1 MLNTQTRFERLAFS
15 GYGARGSQ
23 SLVGG
28 RGNRAGHCGGA
39 GAAYLTQ
46 ECGMDVAMPPW
57 GAVGRYRRL
66 RRLKA
71 GGDARAPESKL
82 VRIVGRLAV
91 GGDVGRAD
99 VPSPR
104 LPR

>member
-1 MLNTQTRFERLAFS
+1 MWEAWRTFTVRLPAPTEREYRYPGDTIGATTSMLNTQTRFERLAFS

-46 ECGMDVAMPPW
+46 ECEMDVAMPPW
-57 GAVGRYRRL
+57 GRRGPL
-66 RRLKA
+66 P
-71 GGDARAPESKL
+71 APT
-82 VRIVGRLAV
+82 AT
-91 GGDVGRAD
+91 
-99 VPSPR
+99 
-104 LPR
+104 